1 MAITVK
7 DIREKDFTK
16 QVRGY
21 SVDEVDDFLDEI
33 ASQME
38 MLIRENRA
46 LNLKLSEQSAAAPAP
61 AAEPA
66 PAPAAP
72 AEPARDDT
80 AYFRNLETTLRDTL
94 VSANRVAED
103 TVNEAKKKAEALVA
117 EAQEQA
123 ESIVADAKAEG
134 SQLQAENDLLRSSMA
149 SYRENFL
156 RIVKEQ
162 LGVLKADESIL
173 G

>member
-7 DIREKDFTK
+7 DIREKDFKK
-16 QVRGY
+16 QLNGY
-21 SVDEVDDFLDEI
+21 SVDDVDDFLDEI

-46 LNLKLSEQSAAAPAP
+46 LNLKLSEQSSAPAE
-61 AAEPA
+61 AAPA
-66 PAPAAP
+66 PAPAAAP
-72 AEPARDDT
+72 AETVKDDS

-103 TVNEAKKKAEALVA
+103 TVNEAKKKAESLLA

-123 ESIVADAKAEG
+123 AGIVAEAKAEG
-134 SQLQAENDLLRSSMA
+134 DQLQAENDQLRSSMA
-149 SYRENFL
+149 IYRESFL
-156 RIVKEQ
+156 RLVKDQ
-162 LGVLKADESIL
+162 LGILKTDESIL
-173 G
+173 A

>member
-46 LNLKLSEQSAAAPAP
+46 LNLKLSEQSAAAPA
-61 AAEPA
+61 AEPA

-103 TVNEAKKKAEALVA
+103 TVNEAKKKAEARVA

>member
-61 AAEPA
+61 AAE